1 MLAGLAVLLWTGCEF
16 GTPETGEDRLLA
28 RVHQRYLH
36 LSDLEG
42 MVPEGSSSEDSAL
55 IVRAYVERWVR
66 NAVVMQE
73 AEKNLPPD
81 LDVDEMVRDYRSS
94 LVQQNYQK
102 KLLASE
108 LDSVITREELN
119 AFYEQNRDQYQLDV
133 PVARVLYLKVPLKA
147 PRQRALRNWWNSNDP
162 TDREELRRYA
172 GTYAATAMLSDS
184 TWYKTTE
191 LAEVMPRGAINPNN
205 IEAKREFTQRDDNF
219 LYFFR
224 LLEVVQRREPAPQG
238 YVEEQARKFILHQR
252 KKKILEEMTQ
262 TIYERALREKD
273 VEVY

>member
-1 MLAGLAVLLWTGCEF
+1 MWTGCEF
-16 GTPETGEDRLLA
+16 GKPDPGEDRLLA
-28 RVHQRYLH
+28 RVHQRYLY

-42 MVPEGSSSEDSAL
+42 MVPEGSTPEDSAL
-55 IVRAYVERWVR
+55 VVRAYVERWVR
-66 NAVVMQE
+66 NAVIMRE

-108 LDSVITREELN
+108 LDSVITQEELDQ
-119 AFYEQNRDQYQLDV
+119 FYEKNRDQYQLDV

-147 PRQRALRNWWNSNDP
+147 PRQQELRTWWNSNRP
-162 TDREELRRYA
+162 ADRDQLQRYA
-172 GTYAATAMLSDS
+172 GEYAATALLSDS

-191 LAEVMPRGAINPNN
+191 LAEVLPRGAINPNQ

-252 KKKILEEMTQ
+252 KKKILEQMTQ
-262 TIYERALREKD
+262 TIYDQALRDKD